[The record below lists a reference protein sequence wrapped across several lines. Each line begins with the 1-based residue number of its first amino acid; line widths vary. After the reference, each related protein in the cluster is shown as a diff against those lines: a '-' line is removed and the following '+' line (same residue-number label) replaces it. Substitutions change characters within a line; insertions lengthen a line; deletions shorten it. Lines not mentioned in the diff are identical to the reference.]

1 MFDHVAIAVADLAA
15 SERFYRTVLSVLGV
29 EPSHADAALV
39 EWEDWDIGA
48 ADREHPVARGLHVGF
63 RAPSREAVDAFWRLG
78 IDAGYRDG
86 GGPGPR
92 TIYGPDYYG
101 GFLLDPD
108 GNSVEAVHTKRE
120 DPVVIAFVAALPIVI
135 SINLAACRWI
145 NTTWSSWASG
155 SSGARIERQL
165 DKVRPTRVGR
175 AATRWIASDS
185 DVRFAAAAALTCAI
199 VAVTLGRSVAG
210 RPLTSH
216 RVRLAA
222 VSYALFSVGL
232 FTMVGVVAGEALNA
246 L

>member
-1 MFDHVAIAVADLAA
+1 MEERRANVGGHASVAAGAIVAYWLADGYVIGLPVAALAA
-15 SERFYRTVLSVLGV
+15 MWN
-29 EPSHADAALV
+29 P
-39 EWEDWDIGA
+39 
-48 ADREHPVARGLHVGF
+48 
-63 RAPSREAVDAFWRLG
+63 
-78 IDAGYRDG
+78 
-86 GGPGPR
+86 
-92 TIYGPDYYG
+92 
-101 GFLLDPD
+101 
-108 GNSVEAVHTKRE
+108 
-120 DPVVIAFVAALPIVI
+120 VIAFVAALPIVI

-199 VAVTLGRSVAG
+199 VAVTLGRSVGG
-210 RPLTSH
+210 RPLDAH

-222 VSYALFSVGL
+222 VSYAVFSVGL
-232 FTMVGVVAGEALNA
+232 FTVAGVVAGEALSA